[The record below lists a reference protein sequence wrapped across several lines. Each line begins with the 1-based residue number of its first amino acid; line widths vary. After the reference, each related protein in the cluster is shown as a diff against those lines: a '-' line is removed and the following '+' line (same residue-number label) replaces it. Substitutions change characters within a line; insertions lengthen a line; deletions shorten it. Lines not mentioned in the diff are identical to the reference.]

1 MNKKKILIIAGSVI
15 VVALAVVLVFWL
27 VNRNKKEKHEGL
39 NQRKYQVEAKAVQ
52 DTIEDLYQKTNVKI
66 LRFDQDVYHL
76 DTNALQDGIR
86 KLGKKYHGI
95 FIDSTAWHYPQAV
108 AQMKGFLA
116 DPYFVELYKYVNRQ
130 YANIGELEDELR
142 HALAY
147 YQYYFPDAQLPVFY
161 SVVGGIDPDSY
172 TKLVE
177 GQVIGGKLALILHLD
192 WYLGKDNKYY
202 GALPQYIRRQCDKK
216 YLAIDCFRNV
226 MVWDQLPNKEPITL
240 LDNMLMAGKV
250 LYFTEMLFPNRPLED
265 VFAYTTEELQWAEQH
280 HGDVWNYLIENELV
294 YSKDA
299 TVAQHLIDVAPET
312 KPFKG
317 SPGRM
322 GAFVGWKIVGH
333 FMENNPKISFQEMM
347 KMTDMNEML
356 KKSEYK
362 PQK

>member
-1 MNKKKILIIAGSVI
+1 MNKKKILIVVGSVI
-15 VVALAVVLVFWL
+15 VVALAVVLVLWL

-39 NQRKYQVEAKAVQ
+39 NQRKYELEEGEAHDAV
-52 DTIEDLYQKTNVKI
+52 EDLYQKTQVKI
-66 LRFDQDVYHL
+66 LRFDQDVFHL
-76 DTNALQDGIR
+76 DTNSLQEGIR
-86 KLGKKYHGI
+86 ELGKKYNGI

-116 DPYFVELYKYVNRQ
+116 DPYFVELYKYVNKEF
-130 YANIGELEDELR
+130 GDVSGLEDSLR
-142 HALAY
+142 RALAN
-147 YQYYFPDAQLPVFY
+147 YQYYFPEARMPVFY
-161 SVVGGIDPDSY
+161 SVVGGIDPDSD

-177 GQVIGGKLALILHLD
+177 GSVVDGKLALILHLD

-226 MVWDQLPNKEPITL
+226 MVWEQLPNKEPVTL
-240 LDNMLMAGKV
+240 LDNMLLAGKV

-265 VFAYTTEELQWAEQH
+265 IFAYTTEELQWAEQH

-299 TVAQHLIDVAPET
+299 SVALHLIDVAPET

-322 GAFVGWKIVGH
+322 GAFVGWKIVCN
-333 FMENNPKISFQEMM
+333 FMENNPKITLQEMM

-356 KKSEYK
+356 KKSGYK